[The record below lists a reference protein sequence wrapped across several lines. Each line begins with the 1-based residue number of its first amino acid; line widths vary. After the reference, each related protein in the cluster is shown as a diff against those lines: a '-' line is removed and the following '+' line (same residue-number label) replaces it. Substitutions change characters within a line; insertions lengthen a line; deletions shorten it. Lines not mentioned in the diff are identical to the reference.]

1 MSDQP
6 DKPLI
11 RHSKETYG
19 SDFSRD
25 LIEQYKLYVQSV
37 DNVSARR
44 VSSGRYLLT
53 INAALIASYGFQPVN
68 SGQIFLVVLAAIAG
82 IVISLLS
89 YNIIKSHRDLNALK
103 FKVIVEFEQ
112 HLPANPYDYEWQLAE
127 EGKGKAYRSVSQIE
141 LWIPIVFLVL
151 HVIALTF
158 VIALNITTL
167 QTTLVAAAAKAS

>member
-1 MSDQP
+1 MPDQL

-11 RHSKETYG
+11 RCSKETYG
-19 SDFSRD
+19 SDFGRD
-25 LIEQYKLYVQSV
+25 LIEQYKLYVQSA

-53 INAALIASYGFQPVN
+53 VNAALIASYGFQPVN
-68 SGQIFLVVLAAIAG
+68 SGHILLVVLAAIAG
-82 IVISLLS
+82 IVVSLLS

-103 FKVIVEFEQ
+103 FKVISEFEQ
-112 HLPANPYDYEWQLAE
+112 HLPANAYDYEWQLAE

-141 LWIPIVFLVL
+141 LWIPIVLLIL

-158 VIALNITTL
+158 VIILNFTAL
-167 QTTLVAAAAKAS
+167 QTTLVAAAKSP

>member
-1 MSDQP
+1 MPDQP
-6 DKPLI
+6 DKTLV

-19 SDFSRD
+19 SDFGRD

-53 INAALIASYGFQPVN
+53 VNAALIASYGFQPVN
-68 SGQIFLVVLAAIAG
+68 SGQILLVALAAIVG
-82 IVISLLS
+82 IVVSLLS

-103 FKVIVEFEQ
+103 FKVISEFEQ

-141 LWIPIVFLVL
+141 LRIPIVFLIL

-158 VIALNITTL
+158 VIVRTITTL
-167 QTTLVAAAAKAS
+167 QTTLVAAAKAV